1 MRDTS
6 GEYPTRCNSEPSMNA
21 LLNISELG
29 RIWAT
34 SGNLLGMWESREPTK
49 VIKVK
54 KVTFQT
60 LIRVVLIPSKDEYVH
75 AGLFD
80 ALWWRDLDYST
91 FKFSAFTELKAL
103 MSSRNIKNSQEAI
116 IILYQPRI
124 ENDANNPDRETT
136 TPCSTGSPLPA
147 IKASCNAVYTKEPV
161 MASIAVDLDLA
172 DLKLCRLGSL
182 TTQELIMS

>member
-6 GEYPTRCNSEPSMNA
+6 GEYPTRCNSEPSMST

-34 SGNLLGMWESREPTK
+34 SGNLLGMWESREPAEI
-49 VIKVK
+49 IKVK
-54 KVTFQT
+54 KVKFQT
-60 LIRVVLIPSKDEYVH
+60 TIRVVLIPCKDEYVH

-80 ALWWRDLDYST
+80 ALWWGDLDYST

-116 IILYQPRI
+116 NILYQPCA
-124 ENDANNPDRETT
+124 ENEAYNLDTETT
-136 TPCSTGSPLPA
+136 AACSTESSLPE
-147 IKASCNAVYTKEPV
+147 IKLLVMPAVWK
-161 MASIAVDLDLA
+161 
-172 DLKLCRLGSL
+172 SL
-182 TTQELIMS
+182 PWHQMNLI